1 MSVEEITDG
10 IFRVDGKVATEN
22 LNPGEKVYDEDLKKV
37 DGVEYRFWN
46 PYKSK
51 PAAAFQKR
59 ISDFPIKEGEE
70 VLYLGVGDGT
80 TASHFSDI
88 VGEEGVIIGVDIAD
102 KAFENFMDLC
112 EKRDN
117 LIPVLE
123 DANNPGMYSEYVPG
137 GDEESGEVDVIYQDI
152 AQREQ
157 TEILIKNVEKYLKDG
172 GKFVLM
178 VKARSIDVTRPPGD
192 IFEEQKKMLK
202 SRGYKIEEIKRL
214 DPFEKDHAIIIGSK
228 D

>member
-10 IFRVDGKVATEN
+10 VYKVDGRIATKN
-22 LNPGEKVYDEDLKKV
+22 LNPGEEVYGEKLKKV
-37 DGVEYRFWN
+37 KGEEYRFWN

-51 PAAAFQKR
+51 PAAAFQKNLT
-59 ISDFPIKEGEE
+59 DFPVKRGKK

-80 TASHFSDI
+80 TASHLSDI
-88 VGEEGVIIGVDIAD
+88 VGEEGIIIGVDIAE

-117 LIPVLE
+117 IVPVLA
-123 DANNPGMYSEYVPG
+123 DANNPGIYSEYVPG
-137 GDEESGEVDVIYQDI
+137 ENEEEGEVDVIYQDI

-157 TEILIKNVEKYLKDG
+157 TEILVKNIEKYLKDG

-178 VKARSIDVTRPPGD
+178 VKARSIDVTRESKQ
-192 IFEEQKKMLK
+192 IFEEEKEKLK
-202 SRGYKIEEIKRL
+202 RSGYKIKEFKEL
-214 DPFEKDHAIIIGSK
+214 YPFEKGHAMIIGEK
-228 D
+228 